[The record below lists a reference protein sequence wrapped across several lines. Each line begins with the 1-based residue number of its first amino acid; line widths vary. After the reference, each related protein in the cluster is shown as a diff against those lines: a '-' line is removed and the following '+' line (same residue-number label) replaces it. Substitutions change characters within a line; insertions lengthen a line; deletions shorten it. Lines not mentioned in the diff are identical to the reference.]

1 MGGVGDIRVERKG
14 ETVRVG
20 RVSRPKGKKS
30 RLPFVKSD
38 FQAKTSGGRDT
49 RQVEHCMASHVLT
62 YF

>member
-1 MGGVGDIRVERKG
+1 MGDIRVERKG
-14 ETVRVG
+14 ETVRVR

-49 RQVEHCMASHVLT
+49 RQTLVYVLT